1 MSHVVSAGNAKKA
14 SETREPRS
22 EYDGKDAKLG
32 YDSDEPAPGST
43 MAPSGDGK
51 SGDCD
56 FRVSK
61 WNGDGQ
67 AARK

>member
-1 MSHVVSAGNAKKA
+1 MTYVVGAGTASKA

-32 YDSDEPAPGST
+32 YGGDDPASGST
-43 MAPSGDGK
+43 MAPSGEDG
-51 SGDCD
+51 GDCD
-56 FRVSK
+56 LRVSK

-67 AARK
+67 KARR